1 MMESLI
7 VKMAVMNIIVDRMQ
21 CRSCSVRRLS
31 SGNLTRDGKVEEVN
45 VETNSNQI
53 LIFQMWRQVCEAQL
67 EV

>member
-1 MMESLI
+1 MESLI
-7 VKMAVMNIIVDRMQ
+7 VRMAVMNIIVDKMQ
-21 CRSCSVRRLS
+21 CRSWSVRRLS

-53 LIFQMWRQVCEAQL
+53 LTFQMWRQVCEAQL